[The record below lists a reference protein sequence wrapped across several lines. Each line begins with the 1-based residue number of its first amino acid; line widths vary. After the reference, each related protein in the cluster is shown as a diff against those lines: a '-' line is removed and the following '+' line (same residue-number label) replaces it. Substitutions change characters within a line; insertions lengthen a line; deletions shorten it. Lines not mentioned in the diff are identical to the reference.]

1 MTIPV
6 PIAVALLERARAL
19 TREPGLGIYLGLQTY
34 SSEYGFLGFAA
45 MSSPS
50 LRHVLNL
57 IVKYAPIVTQAFAFS
72 TRVSGPRAALV
83 VDERADFGPARDI
96 VLLSLLIGMR
106 HMATVNLGSSSDAT
120 VVHVTF
126 PEPAYY
132 ERFRHVRPA
141 VRFGRRS
148 NEVVFDAALLDAP
161 LATADPA
168 SHRLAQ
174 EQCERIFDSIAGR
187 SRHVAEVG
195 RMVLRADG
203 GQRSC
208 EEVAALL
215 DMSPRTLRRRLAEEK
230 TTFLEVRDQELRD
243 RAIILLRSKELS
255 NRANRRAARLR
266 ERRKLPSGVPQVD
279 RARRHALPHRG
290 LTSPDAGGRAA
301 SRSVREVLVEARVG
315 LVAEEEP
322 ARLAQA
328 GRRAERRSLRDHQGD
343 LRAAAQEVVELHDH
357 LAPRGLRDLAAQVLG
372 ALDEHLGHARDR
384 RGCPRAGRAPRAP

>member
-1 MTIPV
+1 MQEPPTGYSLPASHFVHVLTLARRWQVSEADILEGLPFTSKELADPGMTIPV

-50 LRHVLNL
+50 LRHVLDL

-72 TRVSGPRAALV
+72 TRVTGPQAALV

-187 SRHVAEVG
+187 SRHVAEVA

-215 DMSPRTLRRRLAEEK
+215 GTSPRTLRRRLAEEK

-243 RAIILLRSKELS
+243 RAIVLLRSKELS
-255 NRANRRAARLR
+255 IA
-266 ERRKLPSGVPQVD
+266 
-279 RARRHALPHRG
+279 HI
-290 LTSPDAGGRAA
+290 
-301 SRSVREVLVEARVG
+301 
-315 LVAEEEP
+315 
-322 ARLAQA
+322 
-328 GRRAERRSLRDHQGD
+328 AERLGYANSANF
-343 LRAAAQEVVELHDH
+343 LRAF
-357 LAPRGLRDLAAQVLG
+357 RKWT
-372 ALDEHLGHARDR
+372 GHAATRYRVD
-384 RGCPRAGRAPRAP
+384 A